1 MTVLH
6 AIHDSLLVGYSVN
19 SETRDLI
26 LSLQPHQ
33 GSTPSPFT
41 VVFHGTMAHR
51 FEWPL
56 LPAILFGI
64 TPVNVDSM
72 LMETWPFI
80 ERGFRACGW
89 PGPWADTLAN
99 AQNFART
106 AVLQA
111 FEVDSSYGLSGWVL
125 ARDME
130 IRGDL

>member
-1 MTVLH
+1 MST
-6 AIHDSLLVGYSVN
+6 IHDSLLVGYSVN

-26 LSLQPHQ
+26 LSLQPHR
-33 GSTPSPFT
+33 GSAPSPFN
-41 VVFHGTMAHR
+41 VVFHGTMAHS

-72 LMETWPFI
+72 LQESWPSI

-106 AVLQA
+106 APLQA
-111 FEVDSSYGLSGWVL
+111 FEIDSSYGLSGWVL
-125 ARDME
+125 ARDMV
-130 IRGDL
+130 IRERS